1 MHLITQVPSPITIQP
16 QTTTTTPS
24 TPAFLSRFPRS
35 LSSLSLGT
43 KKKSNE
49 KENTSSH
56 VSSTTNAANV
66 SISSTPTPTAAV
78 GGNNCYNSDLLLPQ
92 QHPNP
97 ITPTKK
103 KFCGSQKDLKT
114 TTSSD
119 IPPPLP
125 QRNVPRKIQTLDNVD
140 TFSLADNNAAIMMQK
155 NPQIS
160 DLDVISGSGGG
171 GHCQNFP
178 SSIKSHTQ
186 MADIKGKQRFKNKA
200 KALSDP
206 KMSSQ
211 TLIEMEKKPS
221 TTNVSN
227 EAPPLPPR
235 QPGMIEE
242 KPNKFGNRPAPNS
255 LETHMNYPLIAT
267 CTAVRDN
274 MSAFPLS
281 HRPNIVQQLQQNNQ
295 HCLPP
300 PYSSN
305 ATTVT
310 TTTTVS
316 KSTVSNSLFHYTH
329 AQKIIENIMHIYL
342 ICVCSYDS

>member
-1 MHLITQVPSPITIQP
+1 MHLMTQVPSPITIQP
-16 QTTTTTPS
+16 QTAIPS

-43 KKKSNE
+43 KKKTNE

-56 VSSTTNAANV
+56 ASTTATNI
-66 SISSTPTPTAAV
+66 SMSSTPTPPV

-92 QHPNP
+92 HSNS

-103 KFCGSQKDLKT
+103 KFCGSQKDLKST
-114 TTSSD
+114 ND

-140 TFSLADNNAAIMMQK
+140 TFLSSVDNNVVIMRK
-155 NPQIS
+155 NPEIS
-160 DLDVISGSGGG
+160 DLDVISGSSSSS
-171 GHCQNFP
+171 HCQNF
-178 SSIKSHTQ
+178 SSPIKGHTQ
-186 MADIKGKQRFKNKA
+186 MADTKGKQRFKNKA

-221 TTNVSN
+221 LTGVSN
-227 EAPPLPPR
+227 DAPPLPPR

-242 KPNKFGNRPAPNS
+242 KPNKFGNRPPPNS

-295 HCLPP
+295 HNLPP

-305 ATTVT
+305 ATTI
-310 TTTTVS
+310 TTTVS

-329 AQKIIENIMHIYL
+329 TKKIHSKIFNLKFVQQKKNY
-342 ICVCSYDS
+342 ICL